1 MAGFTFGE
9 LARSGLA
16 AIPRNG
22 RPGATGTMYDASATG
37 QPGFQ
42 TGLPPPSG
50 GVRMPP
56 IVTPT
61 GPTKTTG
68 GMAANRAATAGGA
81 QYAGMPQPSYGSN
94 AGGTYSVDPMTAIGS
109 TAIAGYGGSYGN
121 SPGVTAG
128 TATGSGNYGSPIGSG
143 MTQANATGSQGQ
155 ANYGPNASVDW
166 RKGWNGDLGAIQGA
180 AGKVNIGRWNA
191 MAQNDREAQH
201 RAQVAAQRA
210 GITHSAD
217 ASGSGLTLEQ
227 RLAAANNPNQS
238 QSQNDPAQME
248 VWQTSTDPTRLGGW
262 PMQNWNPAQLQA
274 GLQYYTQQ
282 QAGAVPGS
290 NEWNLYQDYIDSINR
305 NLSGNRSPV
314 EFPSQ
319 GGAGY
324 FGNNAGTP
332 AAGWNLGGG
341 PRS

>member
-1 MAGFTFGE
+1 MAGFSFGE
-9 LARSGLA
+9 LARSGMA
-16 AIPRNG
+16 APG
-22 RPGATGTMYDASATG
+22 RVQTNAG

-42 TGLPPPSG
+42 VGLPPPSG

-56 IVTPT
+56 IVNPS
-61 GPTKTTG
+61 GPGKMAG
-68 GMAANRAATAGGA
+68 GMATQRAGTAGGM
-81 QYAGMPQPSYGSN
+81 GFN
-94 AGGTYSVDPMTAIGS
+94 AGGAYSADPLYEVSTPDPMAVSGS
-109 TAIAGYGGSYGN
+109 TAINGYGGAYGN

-128 TATGSGNYGSPIGSG
+128 NYSGSGNYGTAVGSG
-143 MTQANATGSQGQ
+143 GIQTNALGSQGQ

-166 RKGWNGDLGAIQGA
+166 RKGWNGDAAAIQGA

-191 MAQNDREAQH
+191 EAQAAREAEH

-210 GITHSAD
+210 GMPGPRGGDGGDLHGQAKVD
-217 ASGSGLTLEQ
+217 AL
-227 RLAAANNPNQS
+227 LARGNQ

-262 PMQNWNPAQLQA
+262 PMQNWNPAQLQS
-274 GLQYYTQQ
+274 GLSYYTQQ

-314 EFPSQ
+314 AFPSQ

-324 FGNNAGTP
+324 FNNNAGTP
-332 AAGWNLGGG
+332 TGGWNLGGG
-341 PRS
+341 PRA